1 MKIYKEALLP
11 TKLFEEPNKSSIMK
25 KNVEIEFN
33 IDRLLAGAEE
43 AVAHKTG
50 KKELKSTTYD
60 FSSFVGKLDWSGD
73 AVKEQRKLRNEW

>member
-1 MKIYKEALLP
+1 
-11 TKLFEEPNKSSIMK
+11 MK

-50 KKELKSTTYD
+50 KTEHKSRTCD
-60 FSSFVGKLDWSGD
+60 FSDFTGKLEWNGD